1 MGISYLSTFKDSK
14 VINGTSWSVT
24 SLCKKEGLRKLR
36 NRHKEVRLRNYLFR
50 ALGKGERERQEK
62 GPHLVLRLLLRKDW
76 KTLPCF
82 WDTPP

>member
-36 NRHKEVRLRNYLFR
+36 NRHKEVNFR
-50 ALGKGERERQEK
+50 IICSEHWARERERGRKK
-62 GPHLVLRLLLRKDW
+62 GL
-76 KTLPCF
+76 T
-82 WDTPP
+82 